1 MNRPGIS
8 RTNTSRFFLGI
19 DDAPYVKENDMY
31 LTNIQ
36 KTIASNRTTSVSAFS
51 TVESNYGEDE
61 EPEYAELIDGCVFSI
76 WFAAWFPVFVFAT
89 LWQSLT
95 TFLPVVPAK
104 VSEITNTSWI
114 IGGVIWFG
122 MLFMG
127 FSLAFLQKRES
138 AVVVVLVPVLLA
150 QVATVVYV
158 KMRPELSS
166 RIPGHQKKTSTLCC
180 IEIYSS
186 VDWSSFFNYWEP
198 IVPFIEFFQIVSVAI
213 SADMVPYWGLA
224 NDSSLVQ
231 YLLVIDVV
239 VLNVLI
245 LLSITIFYFIGIGVF
260 IHYQIDQKSN
270 FGYVIYEFIPGA
282 MFLTVSATALDAVKN
297 GREVERFAGYL
308 CLALYSSTA
317 IFVSIYRFHEKW
329 FADIVYTPTWLSLER
344 IMKQVF
350 AIISVYAFGHPRVKL
365 GLSVVLVFILIGT
378 FRYLKPCSKPW
389 LVHVRTLFMLSGLS
403 FLFAG
408 LVAVNHGEKGAYI
421 FLGVFQSLIGILLI
435 VSVAMR
441 VKDYMDEKPDAYA
454 IEAVYDLEI
463 KARSNMDKRFN
474 KKMRQDT
481 EKFHQEPTLGEFRFS
496 NIATGN
502 AINNIILTD
511 VSQRA
516 DSDAALHQ
524 LKSKKM
530 PLGRQN
536 SKSHPLPPSVPPA
549 LPPGNRKKPPPVPLA
564 KNPSLKGPIPHA
576 PIAPAPSRPPNRAP
590 QLPPNRAP
598 PPRGPPN
605 RPPGPNRP
613 TSDDHDVLEY
623 TE

>member
-1 MNRPGIS
+1 MNNRPQIS
-8 RTNTSRFFLGI
+8 RSGTSRLFVI

-31 LTNIQ
+31 LKNIQ
-36 KTIASNRTTSVSAFS
+36 ATIASNRTTSVSAFS
-51 TVESNYGEDE
+51 TAESNYDEDE

-127 FSLAFLQKRES
+127 FSLAFLQKKEE

-150 QVATVVYV
+150 QIATVIYV
-158 KMRPELSS
+158 QMRPELSS
-166 RIPGHQKKTSTLCC
+166 RIPGHQKKHSTLCC
-180 IEIYSS
+180 IQIYSS

-198 IVPFIEFFQIVSVAI
+198 IVPFIEFFQIIGVAI
-213 SADMVPYWGLA
+213 SADMAPYWGLA
-224 NDSSLVQ
+224 SDSSLVQ

-239 VLNVLI
+239 VLNVLT

-317 IFVSIYRFHEKW
+317 IFVTIYRFHEKW

-350 AIISVYAFGHPRVKL
+350 AIISVYAFGYPRVKL

-389 LVHVRTLFMLSGLS
+389 LVHIRTLFMLSGLS

-408 LVAVNHGEKGAYI
+408 LVAVNHGETGAYI
-421 FLGVFQSLIGILLI
+421 FLGIFQSLIGMVLI
-435 VSVAMR
+435 ISIAFRM
-441 VKDYMDEKPDAYA
+441 KDYMEEKPDVYA
-454 IEAVYDLEI
+454 VEAVYNLEI

-474 KKMRQDT
+474 NKMRQDT
-481 EKFHQEPTLGEFRFS
+481 DLFHQEPTLGDFQFS
-496 NIATGN
+496 ERNFN
-502 AINNIILTD
+502 ANGGVMDNIILTD
-511 VSQRA
+511 LSQGA
-516 DSDAALHQ
+516 DSGAAVHNIKSIKRP
-524 LKSKKM
+524 LKS
-530 PLGRQN
+530 N
-536 SKSHPLPPSVPPA
+536 NHPSPPRIPPA
-549 LPPGNRKKPPPVPLA
+549 LPPGNRKKPPPVPLS

-576 PIAPAPSRPPNRAP
+576 PIAPAPRA
-590 QLPPNRAP
+590 PPNRAP

-605 RPPGPNRP
+605 RPPAPN
-613 TSDDHDVLEY
+613 SSEIHDVVEY